1 MSPGVKRAM
10 PAALL
15 PVLLMI
21 LASCSVKEDRR
32 ACPCYTYLIVD
43 EFIDA
48 GFPRALISFSSGGEV
63 ARSVES
69 LPEHEHR
76 GYVRPLPRRPARA
89 AVVAGLERTVIRGD
103 SLVTPFGL
111 EADPLWM
118 YGEEFVCESDEK
130 FVTAVP
136 YKQYCTL
143 TIVVS
148 GLGPGEEYEGT
159 FRVRAADN
167 AIDIYSRRPLRGEYL
182 AVVRRS
188 GTGVFSVRIP
198 RQSGNDMILEFVRET
213 AGKDG
218 TVDRVI
224 DLGAEFSRA
233 GYDWKR
239 KNLQDVSA
247 VVDHASAEIT
257 LSVPGWDED
266 ESFGDIEI

>member
-1 MSPGVKRAM
+1 M
-10 PAALL
+10 
-15 PVLLMI
+15 
-21 LASCSVKEDRR
+21 
-32 ACPCYTYLIVD
+32 
-43 EFIDA
+43 
-48 GFPRALISFSSGGEV
+48 
-63 ARSVES
+63 
-69 LPEHEHR
+69 
-76 GYVRPLPRRPARA
+76 
-89 AVVAGLERTVIRGD
+89 AGLERTVIRGD

-257 LSVPGWDED
+257 LSVTGWDED